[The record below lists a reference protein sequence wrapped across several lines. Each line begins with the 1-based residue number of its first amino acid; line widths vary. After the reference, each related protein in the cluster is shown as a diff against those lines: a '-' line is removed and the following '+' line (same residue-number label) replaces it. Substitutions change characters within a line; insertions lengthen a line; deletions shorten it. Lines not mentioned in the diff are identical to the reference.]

1 MLAVVEQQRTKVEY
15 ETFCESTYVPIFSQP
30 WWMDA
35 VCGEANWDV
44 WLYQSGG
51 ETYAALPYFIKTDG
65 ALKVITKAI
74 LTQNNGLIIKYPI
87 GQKQCGRL
95 AFEEK
100 IMNAA
105 MDFIESLEID
115 RYEQQFHYSVTN
127 YLPFFWRR
135 YRAMP
140 RYTYV
145 IEDTSDFQFV
155 ESNFTSNVRKNVN
168 KAKGFVTVSNSEDI
182 GLFFEINRMSF
193 LRQGVEI
200 PYSYEVLSGLHNA
213 CKEHNCGKM
222 LFAMDEIGNIHSV
235 AYLVWDDQS
244 VYYLLNGTNPEF
256 KSSQANSYLIEQS
269 ILLASRMGK
278 RFDFEGSMIKPIEQC
293 YRQFGATQKIY
304 FRIYKT
310 LNPNIPEKIY

>member
-15 ETFCESTYVPIFSQP
+15 ETLCESTYVPIFSQP

-127 YLPFFWRR
+127 FLPFFWRK
-135 YRAMP
+135 YCMMP
-140 RYTYV
+140 RVTYL
-145 IEDTSDFQFV
+145 IEDTSDFACV
-155 ESNFTSNVRKNVN
+155 EKNFDSKIRNCIRSAQRKVVVSEQGSVRE
-168 KAKGFVTVSNSEDI
+168 FYET
-182 GLFFEINRMSF
+182 NRLSF
-193 LRQGVEI
+193 DRQGVDT
-200 PYSYEVLSGLHNA
+200 PYSYELFSRLHEA
-213 CKEHNCGKM
+213 CVAHNCGKM

-269 ILLASRMGK
+269 ILLASRKGK